1 LVVNK
6 THKIFLFLLIA
17 WGFVCGGLNAQTRE
31 NLEEQR
37 RQALSEIANIN
48 RLLEQNAQSQ
58 RVSVESLNLLN
69 AQIRQFN
76 RLIGNLNAEI
86 AYVDRQISLTSSNIG
101 RMTNEIERLK
111 EEYAKLIFQTYK
123 NRGKFNVI
131 IYVLAA
137 KDFNEAYRR
146 FKYFQQYS
154 DFRKKQVAEI
164 QEKQEELGIVIASL
178 ATQRVE
184 KEQLLAE
191 QRQESRKLDGVR
203 AELDRETARL
213 RTQEQRFRTDLAR
226 QQQNERQLSS
236 SIRRIIEEEARRL
249 NATPSNVFERLTPE
263 DRLISNN
270 FRENRGRMP
279 WPVETG
285 SVSATFGESRHPL
298 FRNVTTN
305 NPGIN
310 ITTTV
315 GSDVRA
321 VFEGE
326 VQSIGMI
333 PGEGLFVMLKH
344 GNFYSIYY
352 PLTDI
357 RVNTGSKVQH
367 REVLGKI
374 TSDAGARTAVLNFQI
389 WDDKPLNPE
398 QWLARNR

>member
-1 LVVNK
+1 MVVNK

-17 WGFVCGGLNAQTRE
+17 WGFFCGGLIAQTRE

-249 NATPSNVFERLTPE
+249 NATPSNVYERLTPE